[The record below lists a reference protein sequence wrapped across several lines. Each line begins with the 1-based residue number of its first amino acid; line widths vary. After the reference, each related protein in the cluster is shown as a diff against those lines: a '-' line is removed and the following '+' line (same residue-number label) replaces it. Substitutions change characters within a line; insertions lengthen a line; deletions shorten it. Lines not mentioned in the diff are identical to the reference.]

1 MGRPKT
7 KQDLDKDLMFRLL
20 MPSSTAPELPEEEE
34 LELEVIRPEEGQGD
48 GLSALRG
55 RLFRDGGIPVQRG
68 EAPVLRNLMEQLVS
82 ERLDDAFTKFNCC
95 RCDRCRQDVAALAL
109 NQLPP
114 RYLVATAD
122 RLEQKA
128 QQAQI
133 AEVNRAIVRAILYVR
148 ANPRH

>member
-7 KQDLDKDLMFRLL
+7 KQDLDKDLMFKLL
-20 MPSSTAPELPEEEE
+20 MPSSTAPELPDDEPE
-34 LELEVIRPEEGQGD
+34 LAVIRPEEGQSD
-48 GLSALRG
+48 GLSQLRG
-55 RLFRDGGIPVQRG
+55 RLFRDGGVPVQRG
-68 EAPVLRNLMEQLVS
+68 EVPVLRNLMEQLVS

-114 RYLVATAD
+114 RYMVATAD
-122 RLEQKA
+122 RLEQKV
-128 QQAQI
+128 QQAQV